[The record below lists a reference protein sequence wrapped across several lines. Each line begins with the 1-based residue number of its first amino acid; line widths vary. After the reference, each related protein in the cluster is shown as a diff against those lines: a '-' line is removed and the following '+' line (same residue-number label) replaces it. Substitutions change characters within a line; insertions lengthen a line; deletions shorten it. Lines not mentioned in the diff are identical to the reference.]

1 MRKAVKALDTYL
13 NGFGLDAYAEDT
25 VPDDAQFPYITYR
38 VVDPEW
44 HQKATFF
51 VRVWFRTTSNAY
63 VLEKADEIT
72 GDIGVGKRIPFEGGL
87 LMLWPE
93 SPKVQV
99 IVDPNDRMV
108 RYAYINLSLN
118 SYHMP
123 GV

>member
-1 MRKAVKALDTYL
+1 MRNAVKALNAYF

-25 VPDDAQFPYITYR
+25 VPDEAQLPYITYR

-51 VRVWFRTTSNAY
+51 VRVWYRSTSNAS
-63 VLEKADEIT
+63 VLEKADQIT
-72 GDIGVGKRIPFEGGL
+72 GDIGEAKRLPFEGGL
-87 LMLWPE
+87 LVIWPE

-99 IVDPNDRMV
+99 VVDPNDNTL
-108 RYAYINLSLN
+108 RYAYISLSLN

-123 GV
+123 GN

>member
-1 MRKAVKALDTYL
+1 MRKAVQALDTYL
-13 NGFGLDAYAEDT
+13 NGFGLDAYAEDS
-25 VPDDAQFPYITYR
+25 VPDDVELPYITYR

-51 VRVWFRTTSNAY
+51 IRVWFRSTSNAV

-72 GDIGVGKRIPFEGGL
+72 GDIGEGKRLPFEGGML
-87 LMLWPE
+87 VLWPE
-93 SPKVQV
+93 SPKVQ
-99 IVDPNDRMV
+99 IQVDQNDRAI

-118 SYHMP
+118 SYHVP

>member
-1 MRKAVKALDTYL
+1 MRRAVQALDTYL
-13 NGFGLDAYAEDT
+13 NGFGLDAYAEDS
-25 VPDDAQFPYITYR
+25 VPDNAEFPYITYR

-44 HQKATFF
+44 HQKTTFF
-51 VRVWFRTTSNAY
+51 VRVWFRSTRNAEL
-63 VLEKADEIT
+63 LEKADQIT
-72 GDIGVGKRIPFEGGL
+72 GDIGEGKRIPFEGGL

-99 IVDPNDRMV
+99 QVDSNDRAV

>member
-1 MRKAVKALDTYL
+1 MRKAVHALDTYL
-13 NGFGLDAYAEDT
+13 NGFGLDAYDEDS
-25 VPDDAQFPYITYR
+25 VPDDAELPYITYR

-51 VRVWFRTTSNAY
+51 IRVWFRSTSNAEL
-63 VLEKADEIT
+63 LEKADEII
-72 GDIGVGKRIPFEGGL
+72 GDIGEGKRLPFEGGL
-87 LMLWPE
+87 LIVWPE

-99 IVDPNDRMV
+99 MVDSNDRNL

-123 GV
+123 GI

>member
-1 MRKAVKALDTYL
+1 MRKAVQALDTYL

-25 VPDDAQFPYITYR
+25 VPDNAQFPYITYR

-51 VRVWFRTTSNAY
+51 IRVWYRTTSNAP
-63 VLEKADEIT
+63 VLEKADQIT
-72 GDIGVGKRIPFEGGL
+72 EDIGEAKRLPFEGGL
-87 LMLWPE
+87 LVLWPE

-99 IVDPNDRMV
+99 QVDPNDRNV

-123 GV
+123 GT